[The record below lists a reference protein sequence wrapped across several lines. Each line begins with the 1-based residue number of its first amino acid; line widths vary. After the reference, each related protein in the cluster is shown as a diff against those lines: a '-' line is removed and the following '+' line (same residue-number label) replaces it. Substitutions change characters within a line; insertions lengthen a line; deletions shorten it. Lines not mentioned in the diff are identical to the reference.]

1 MRVIIH
7 YNYEKMW
14 FKNWTLFATHCFSK
28 EFFCHRILLFTI
40 CCTQYQTA
48 FMFHFQ
54 DKLDF
59 QYNLLF
65 QGLHPMKK
73 SAEVFGA
80 SIESV
85 SSRLESLE
93 KTVQLLTQSSNFQYL
108 SQTSDFQVGPHRVK
122 WDQADGEEKATKN
135 FSRLNFF

>member
-1 MRVIIH
+1 
-7 YNYEKMW
+7 
-14 FKNWTLFATHCFSK
+14 
-28 EFFCHRILLFTI
+28 
-40 CCTQYQTA
+40 
-48 FMFHFQ
+48 
-54 DKLDF
+54 
-59 QYNLLF
+59 
-65 QGLHPMKK
+65 MKK

-135 FSRLNFF
+135 LSRLNFLNQFLFLGGGFKKVQRSQNILHMVLFFFWFFSIHLC